1 MQIRWTEE
9 AADGI
14 EQTLNYWEHRN
25 GTSTYSNK
33 ILDETEKAVHQ
44 ILENPYIR
52 QYSEILS
59 LYKKTFFKGKF
70 VRYYKIDEQEETI
83 WITDFRSTKQLP
95 VF

>member
-14 EQTLNYWEHRN
+14 EQTLNYWDRRN

-33 ILDETEKAVHQ
+33 ILDEAEKAVCQ

-52 QYSEILS
+52 QYSEILTYIRKPFS
-59 LYKKTFFKGKF
+59 RENLFFII
-70 VRYYKIDEQEETI
+70 R
-83 WITDFRSTKQLP
+83 
-95 VF
+95 